1 MVARGVPLA
10 VASDPFAAVRVRC
23 RELVAAR
30 RLKRPAVAWV
40 CPELQ
45 AERINAMLDALDRGD
60 ERDLRASWAASA
72 DCPTCSGLRRLDW
85 IDEHLDGGGGVCEH
99 ILGHA
104 VFRRREQAEDAT
116 EEAERARVVAAYAE
130 HAAERREARGRGE
143 PVSVLTRASLW
154 LAAIPGATSGQG
166 RDPQIFKACGVA
178 SAFALP
184 EDVAV
189 DLVLREYAPRCK
201 PVPTRGDVQGKVRRA
216 LSSGS
221 DRYGAAL
228 ARK

>member
-1 MVARGVPLA
+1 MTH
-10 VASDPFAAVRVRC
+10 DPIAAIRARC

-30 RLKRPAVAWV
+30 RLVRTAVAWV
-40 CPELQ
+40 CSELQ
-45 AERINAMLDALDRGD
+45 ADVMEEALLSRLRERWASGETQEGLRVLDAI
-60 ERDLRASWAASA
+60 AA
-72 DCPTCSGLRRLDW
+72 R
-85 IDEHLDGGGGVCEH
+85 
-99 ILGHA
+99 
-104 VFRRREQAEDAT
+104 EDAVV
-116 EEAERARVVAAYAE
+116 EAERARVVAAYTE
-130 HAAERREARGRGE
+130 HATERREARGGGE

-154 LAAIPGATSGQG
+154 LAAVPGATSGQG

-201 PVPTRGDVQGKVRRA
+201 PVPTRGDVRGKVRRA
-216 LSSGS
+216 LSSGG

-228 ARK
+228 VRR

>member
-1 MVARGVPLA
+1 MTPNPLA
-10 VASDPFAAVRVRC
+10 AIRARC

-40 CPELQ
+40 CPEMQ
-45 AERINAMLDALDRGD
+45 AEHMAAMLDAMGRAD
-60 ERDLRASWAASA
+60 ERDLRASWAAS
-72 DCPTCSGLRRLDW
+72 DGCPTCSGLWRLDW
-85 IDEHLDGGGGVCEH
+85 LNEHLDGWGEVCEH

-104 VFRRREQAEDAT
+104 VMRRREQAEEAMV
-116 EEAERARVVAAYAE
+116 EAERARVVAAYTE
-130 HAAERREARGRGE
+130 HAAERREARGQGE
-143 PVSVLTRASLW
+143 PVSVLARASLW
-154 LAAIPGATSGQG
+154 LAAVPGATSGQG

-184 EDVAV
+184 EEVAV

-201 PVPTRGDVQGKVRRA
+201 PVPTWGDVRGKVRRA
-216 LSSGS
+216 LSSGG